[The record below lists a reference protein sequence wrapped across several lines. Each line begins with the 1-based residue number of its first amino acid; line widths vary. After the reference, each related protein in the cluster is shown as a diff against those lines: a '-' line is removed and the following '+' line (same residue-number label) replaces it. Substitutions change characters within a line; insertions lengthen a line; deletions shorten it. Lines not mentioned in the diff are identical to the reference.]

1 MNCSVILLFMEST
14 GDLKMFS
21 TEESCSPIPIRILLA
36 EDNICSQEL
45 TLRMLKYMGLYADV

>member
-1 MNCSVILLFMEST
+1 MEST